1 MSEEDVI
8 VAYVLINTEVAMEHE
23 VAEKIREE
31 FKNYVEDVRVTYG
44 QFDIVVKIKAR
55 SLKEVDKV
63 ITRMRA
69 VKGVLTSLTLI
80 GA

>member
-1 MSEEDVI
+1 VSEEDVI

>member
-31 FKNYVEDVRVTYG
+31 FKDYVEDVRVTYG